1 MEKKEQ
7 NQNKMENENVKNTA
21 EIEIKNEIID
31 LELENDQLT
40 NEIIELEECI
50 SYRKRLKLI
59 IKKMDMDKYNNMCN
73 RELYINPKFDKD
85 NYINDYCG
93 LPGCNSALI
102 DLRLSSHMWGN
113 KKKAYYDI
121 NNEIEFAQYNIN
133 VINSHIELNNN
144 KIEQLKKEL

>member
-7 NQNKMENENVKNTA
+7 NQNVKNTA
-21 EIEIKNEIID
+21 EIKIKNEIID
-31 LELENDQLT
+31 LELENNQLT
-40 NEIIELEECI
+40 NEIIEWEECI

-73 RELYINPKFDKD
+73 RELYINPKFDKND
-85 NYINDYCG
+85 YKNDYCG
-93 LPGCNSALI
+93 LPGCNSAVI
-102 DLRLSSHMWGN
+102 DLRLSSHMWGD

-121 NNEIEFAQYNIN
+121 NREIEFAQDNIN
-133 VINSHIELNNN
+133 AINSHIELNNN